1 MMTEIGN
8 NAELEE
14 RIDRMVEEYM
24 QAVDCRENAAPF
36 HSIEHILETF
46 RFFAGYGSF
55 ILEIEDSGQGGLL
68 MDRMNGY
75 MDQYVAHPGWDFLR
89 RSGIYLYAGALYNI
103 LIQWLRCRKTEA
115 GQAAEAA
122 LSSVAKRGSGL
133 GNEIMRPAH
142 S

>member
-1 MMTEIGN
+1 MTDNRN
-8 NAELEE
+8 NIDLEE

-24 QAVDCRENAAPF
+24 QAVDCRENAASF
-36 HSIEHILETF
+36 HSIDHILETF

-75 MDQYVAHPGWDFLR
+75 MEQYVAHPGWDFLHR
-89 RSGIYLYAGALYNI
+89 TGIYLYAGALYNI
-103 LIQWLRCRKTEA
+103 LIQWLRSRKTEA

-122 LSSVAKRGSGL
+122 LSSLVQRVNGL
-133 GNEIMRPAH
+133 GNEMMVIP